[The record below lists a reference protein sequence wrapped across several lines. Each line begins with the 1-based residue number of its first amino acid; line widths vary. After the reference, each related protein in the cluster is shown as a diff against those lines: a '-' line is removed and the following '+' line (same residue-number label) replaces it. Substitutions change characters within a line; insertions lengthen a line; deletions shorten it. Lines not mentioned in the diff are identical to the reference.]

1 MKKYYE
7 ELNSIKN
14 QVIDIIKENKKT
26 KSDKN
31 LINDWGVDILARL
44 QELRTI
50 YSNECKGLNK
60 EIKTWYLTN
69 YPDDKLG
76 VELNWD
82 ITFEFIYNSMYN
94 KIPDFDLYKT
104 IGVYDSVVRERIFGE
119 LAILYNVEY
128 EEIYKLYVN
137 L

>member
-1 MKKYYE
+1 M
-7 ELNSIKN
+7 
-14 QVIDIIKENKKT
+14 
-26 KSDKN
+26 
-31 LINDWGVDILARL
+31 
-44 QELRTI
+44 
-50 YSNECKGLNK
+50 
-60 EIKTWYLTN
+60 TN